1 MIDCVSIAT
10 NHHFPG
16 NLLSEQHSLRY
27 REVVHKENWSDIYVM
42 DGMEFDQYDNVAT
55 EYYIARDKEG
65 RVVGV
70 TRSYPTTIP
79 YMLSETFK
87 FLLSKRLPSS
97 PKIFEASR
105 LVLDRTLLT
114 KEERRPVVDKL
125 VVAYMERGLQRRL
138 DAYVGFMLPRIWAST
153 FQRTGWDVQWIGPE
167 IPLPKTGEIVRAALM
182 PVSEKMN
189 RKIRQTTGLHGSI
202 LNFGEGQERRKP
214 GLAVYSH
221 MKEQL
226 KRAA

>member
-1 MIDCVSIAT
+1 MIDCVSVAN

-27 REVVHKENWSDIYVM
+27 REVVNKENWSDIYVM
-42 DGMEFDQYDNVAT
+42 DGMEFDQYDNLAT
-55 EYYIARDKEG
+55 EYYIARNKEG

-79 YMLSETFK
+79 YMLSEVFK
-87 FLLSKRLPSS
+87 FLLSKNLPSS

-114 KEERRPVVDKL
+114 REERRPVVDKL
-125 VVAYMERGLQRRL
+125 VVAYMERGRQRNL
-138 DAYVGFMLPRIWAST
+138 DAYVGFMLPKIWAST

-167 IPLPKTGEIVRAALM
+167 ISLPKTNEVVRAALM

-189 RKIRQTTGLHGSI
+189 RKVRETTGLHENI
-202 LNFGEGQERRKP
+202 LNFGQGQGLQKP
-214 GLAVYSH
+214 GIAVYSH
-221 MKEQL
+221 MKERL
-226 KRAA
+226 KEAA

>member
-1 MIDCVSIAT
+1 MIDCVSVAN
-10 NHHFPG
+10 NHHFSG

-27 REVVHKENWSDIYVM
+27 REVVHKENWNDIYVI
-42 DGMEFDQYDNVAT
+42 DGMEFDQYDNLAT
-55 EYYIARDKEG
+55 EYYIARNKEG
-65 RVVGV
+65 QVVGV

-79 YMLSETFK
+79 YMLSGVFK
-87 FLLSKRLPSS
+87 FLLSQKAPSS

-114 KEERRPVVDKL
+114 KEERRPVVDEL
-125 VVAYMERGLQRRL
+125 VVAYMERGLQRNL
-138 DAYVGFMLPRIWAST
+138 DAYVGFMLPKIWAST

-167 IPLPKTGEIVRAALM
+167 LSLPKTNELVRAALM

-189 RKIRQTTGLHGSI
+189 RKVRQTTGLHDNI
-202 LNFGEGQERRKP
+202 LNFGEGRGRQEP
-214 GLAVYSH
+214 SLAVYSH
-221 MKEQL
+221 MEEQL